1 MYFHCN
7 GVDLGM
13 CRGFCNVLRRQFRV
27 HVLAVEYPGYGL
39 HQGTPNPESIEEMAR
54 SALDFILYHLQWPV
68 DRNHTLICV
77 RRLAGLILVSPFL
90 SVQELI
96 RDRIGGLAGF
106 CEDFFVAKDAAP
118 KVKCPTFIL
127 HGQADEVV
135 SSNHSK
141 TLRHNSSLLSNLQH
155 FVLPMFH
162 FFSLPETC
170 DRDLKVPCWSYHR
183 RLAAQRALHPK
194 APRMLPENDSEPGD
208 CGDAVEL
215 ESLSSKTTSESCGR
229 QLESFTPVAS
239 TLQTLQSWEA
249 PHPDAQQ
256 PNKSIRVHFM
266 PMSSIGSSS
275 LGELYSKC
283 VQLVNEN
290 KISTKN
296 AFELPLIEH
305 MDDIVDSFMGGK
317 KAAKN
322 KEKEREAQPGEDGKP
337 VKKRRICGVNT
348 LEKNEANL
356 VQQSIE
362 ADEQSDPMFRR
373 MAAAFD
379 AGGAKGLL
387 LSHLPLAE
395 DMSLVFNGD
404 VQLSKAQSGAEAIFK
419 DTKSVSLHLLGLG
432 DAAGAT
438 KKIEESRLCP
448 ELDSFRRQ
456 LWGASS
462 FTMPQALEDLLGV
475 AVSGPGNEAL
485 AVPQSQAPQST
496 APDMLPDV
504 PCALG
509 PEGDDEMGA
518 FGESDAPDAPSLAS
532 PPKTQKLVPLVD
544 MSASQVLAAP
554 ASSKDDV
561 VAFDELFEKF
571 CGAGGSN
578 QFAYFDECWSK
589 LARDKNSKNSGAL
602 ADAENALAE
611 VKEPKERQSKK
622 PLFDLTNLEKAAKP
636 IETEAVGKHQ
646 MNEKASQWQ
655 LRKDVPPYMIDRITM
670 PSWQTWSKAGVFFR
684 RPPPPTEG
692 PHAFSDLFS
701 TVVVEN
707 NEAFPWLASEK
718 ATRREEDTE
727 TELFLGPDDKVLPG
741 ADEDLGGDMEDLANS
756 FMANGLDFELAEK
769 PTSAEN
775 VDIAYSRNS
784 KFDFKKDS
792 EKKRSFQEVVSR
804 TVSAMPKGECENLS
818 AAVCFICALHLCNEK
833 NLELKTDPANPL
845 GDFAIDVLH
854 WSEDFPSAT
863 PFPMPQKE
871 CVVPVCAAPP
881 LFTQDAP
888 EMIDADVCPSSLYQT
903 TKCGAC
909 SLLGCSHAKEV
920 TKWHANFA
928 QSGNLGWQGDLGK
941 PWATV
946 APQVIHEVH
955 MGTAALEVLKIFNLV
970 LGSGADS
977 ENFWEQQLVPE
988 AARRFGFAAKQ
999 LQRHHV
1005 KPHALFQAME
1015 HHCRVKFELDAVS
1028 RPFFRAGYP
1037 NPLKEEPAISPPSTG
1052 ASFKRWIYM
1061 GRKNAKILLFKSD
1074 SCCGKHALAVS
1085 VVANTLSS
1093 LVEEDLALFTS
1104 STLQPYFPHL
1114 AAMKD
1119 GLEGRTS

>member
-1 MYFHCN
+1 
-7 GVDLGM
+7 
-13 CRGFCNVLRRQFRV
+13 
-27 HVLAVEYPGYGL
+27 
-39 HQGTPNPESIEEMAR
+39 
-54 SALDFILYHLQWPV
+54 
-68 DRNHTLICV
+68 
-77 RRLAGLILVSPFL
+77 
-90 SVQELI
+90 
-96 RDRIGGLAGF
+96 
-106 CEDFFVAKDAAP
+106 
-118 KVKCPTFIL
+118 
-127 HGQADEVV
+127 
-135 SSNHSK
+135 
-141 TLRHNSSLLSNLQH
+141 
-155 FVLPMFH
+155 
-162 FFSLPETC
+162 
-170 DRDLKVPCWSYHR
+170 
-183 RLAAQRALHPK
+183 
-194 APRMLPENDSEPGD
+194 
-208 CGDAVEL
+208 
-215 ESLSSKTTSESCGR
+215 
-229 QLESFTPVAS
+229 
-239 TLQTLQSWEA
+239 
-249 PHPDAQQ
+249 
-256 PNKSIRVHFM
+256 
-266 PMSSIGSSS
+266 MSSIGSSS

-322 KEKEREAQPGEDGKP
+322 KEKERVRKSSATAEEAEMESRFHEASCTIEASARIYACRVDCVHTDTYRVLGGLNSADIANEEEAQPGEDGKP

-509 PEGDDEMGA
+509 PQGDDEMGA

-670 PSWQTWSKAGVFFR
+670 PSWQTWSKVDFACLGLRPHLMLKLVR
-684 RPPPPTEG
+684 KPPPPTEG

-718 ATRREEDTE
+718 ATRREEDLE
-727 TELFLGPDDKVLPG
+727 ELGEGEEDGGLPAHLEVDPQELFLGPDDKVLPG

-784 KFDFKKDS
+784 KFVDVKLVKKHLWGCLEKDFKKDS

-845 GDFAIDVLH
+845 GDFAI
-854 WSEDFPSAT
+854 
-863 PFPMPQKE
+863 
-871 CVVPVCAAPP
+871 
-881 LFTQDAP
+881 
-888 EMIDADVCPSSLYQT
+888 
-903 TKCGAC
+903 
-909 SLLGCSHAKEV
+909 
-920 TKWHANFA
+920 
-928 QSGNLGWQGDLGK
+928 
-941 PWATV
+941 V
-946 APQVIHEVH
+946 AHE
-955 MGTAALEVLKIFNLV
+955 
-970 LGSGADS
+970 
-977 ENFWEQQLVPE
+977 
-988 AARRFGFAAKQ
+988 
-999 LQRHHV
+999 
-1005 KPHALFQAME
+1005 
-1015 HHCRVKFELDAVS
+1015 
-1028 RPFFRAGYP
+1028 
-1037 NPLKEEPAISPPSTG
+1037 
-1052 ASFKRWIYM
+1052 
-1061 GRKNAKILLFKSD
+1061 
-1074 SCCGKHALAVS
+1074 
-1085 VVANTLSS
+1085 
-1093 LVEEDLALFTS
+1093 
-1104 STLQPYFPHL
+1104 
-1114 AAMKD
+1114 
-1119 GLEGRTS
+1119 

>member
-1 MYFHCN
+1 MEWT
-7 GVDLGM
+7 LGCAEAFATCYDDSSEYM
-13 CRGFCNVLRRQFRV
+13 CPLALAGKMFR
-27 HVLAVEYPGYGL
+27 LAVEYPGYGL

-68 DRNHTLICV
+68 DSVMVFGRSIGTGPAMAIAATPG
-77 RRLAGLILVSPFL
+77 LAGLILVSPFL

-141 TLRHNSSLLSNLQH
+141 TLFKMLVSRKLLVMPADMRHNSSLLSNLQH

-266 PMSSIGSSS
+266 RPR
-275 LGELYSKC
+275 LADDEDC
-283 VQLVNEN
+283 RVNEN

-317 KAAKN
+317 KASCTIEASARIYACRVDCVHTDTYRVLGGLN
-322 KEKEREAQPGEDGKP
+322 SADIANEEEAQPGEDGKP

-670 PSWQTWSKAGVFFR
+670 PSWQTWSKVDFACLGLRPHLMLKLVR
-684 RPPPPTEG
+684 KPPPPTEG

-707 NEAFPWLASEK
+707 NEDLEELGEG
-718 ATRREEDTE
+718 EEDGGLPAHLE
-727 TELFLGPDDKVLPG
+727 VLPG

-784 KFDFKKDS
+784 KFVDVKLVKKHLWGCLEKDFKKDS

-845 GDFAIDVLH
+845 GDFAI
-854 WSEDFPSAT
+854 
-863 PFPMPQKE
+863 
-871 CVVPVCAAPP
+871 
-881 LFTQDAP
+881 
-888 EMIDADVCPSSLYQT
+888 
-903 TKCGAC
+903 
-909 SLLGCSHAKEV
+909 
-920 TKWHANFA
+920 
-928 QSGNLGWQGDLGK
+928 
-941 PWATV
+941 V
-946 APQVIHEVH
+946 AHE
-955 MGTAALEVLKIFNLV
+955 
-970 LGSGADS
+970 
-977 ENFWEQQLVPE
+977 
-988 AARRFGFAAKQ
+988 
-999 LQRHHV
+999 
-1005 KPHALFQAME
+1005 
-1015 HHCRVKFELDAVS
+1015 
-1028 RPFFRAGYP
+1028 
-1037 NPLKEEPAISPPSTG
+1037 
-1052 ASFKRWIYM
+1052 
-1061 GRKNAKILLFKSD
+1061 
-1074 SCCGKHALAVS
+1074 
-1085 VVANTLSS
+1085 
-1093 LVEEDLALFTS
+1093 
-1104 STLQPYFPHL
+1104 
-1114 AAMKD
+1114 
-1119 GLEGRTS
+1119 